1 VHVQENPLSL
11 LGQYSDDDGDGDST
25 PPAVNGTKVLSL
37 NNANVSEHVD
47 EQVFSCLSS
56 WFAVYN
62 WMATSNYSVCCWGI
76 MGKHG
81 AQLTSVIYQPLGI
94 FEIVTTWQ
102 DQKYSVYVFIFN
114 LKN

>member
-11 LGQYSDDDGDGDST
+11 LAQYSDDDGDEDST

-47 EQVFSCLSS
+47 EQVVSCLLPTKSS

-81 AQLTSVIYQPLGI
+81 AQLTSVIY
-94 FEIVTTWQ
+94 
-102 DQKYSVYVFIFN
+102 
-114 LKN
+114 